1 MKRFQ
6 CWRGRLP
13 RKRRRGN
20 AGSGLRE
27 ALGYDVRRK
36 ALLCRCNRFDT
47 HGDDADISLLHGSVI
62 FRRAVQRRM
71 EDRVMLTG
79 LRKTLVA
86 AGVAA
91 ACLLPMAKPAL
102 AWRTGVVVG
111 IGIPAPVFV
120 APPVVV
126 RPPVVVVHRAYAPLP
141 PRWVPGHYN
150 WRGFWIPGHW
160 V

>member
-1 MKRFQ
+1 
-6 CWRGRLP
+6 
-13 RKRRRGN
+13 
-20 AGSGLRE
+20 
-27 ALGYDVRRK
+27 
-36 ALLCRCNRFDT
+36 
-47 HGDDADISLLHGSVI
+47 
-62 FRRAVQRRM
+62 
-71 EDRVMLTG
+71 MLTG
-79 LRKTLVA
+79 LRKTLVV

-120 APPVVV
+120 APRVVV
-126 RPPVVVVHRAYAPLP
+126 RAPVVAPPPVVVVRGPYAPLP